1 MDIAEILKQ
10 GKQGRFFRSTRK
22 LKNAELVSHITQRAA
37 GRDPLFI
44 EDNDYLWMLGL
55 LKDWTARAFLDLYAF
70 CLMPNHI
77 HLLFSPQK
85 DNLYDAM
92 RDLFSQY
99 ARYFNRKYERKGHL
113 FGGPYRQSV
122 VLNETYLLAASL
134 YIHLNPVRAG
144 LAKHPLRYRW
154 SSSRLYLETTERKS
168 FVNSAFILGL
178 IAEDP
183 QAAQRTYRTLLQQA
197 AGIETGEVLEEEK
210 AIQRL
215 LENLQ
220 VSLPEG
226 WKKVIRGPLN
236 NLMGRA
242 GIDDEELARALEA
255 LKQKR
260 RIATAESRRAKQ
272 YVIDQLIA
280 RGFKR
285 HEIAEWLG
293 VSVKTLYNYLH

>member
-1 MDIAEILKQ
+1 MDIAEILTQ
-10 GKQGRFFRSTRK
+10 GKQGRYFRATRK
-22 LKNAELVSHITQRAA
+22 LKYPELVSHITQRAA
-37 GRDPLFI
+37 GREPLFI
-44 EDNDYLWMLGL
+44 EKGDYLWMLGL
-55 LKDWTARAFLDLYAF
+55 LKELTGKSFLDMYAF

-77 HLLFSPQK
+77 HLLMRPQK
-85 DNLYDAM
+85 DNLYGAM
-92 RDLFSQY
+92 RDLFSRY

-154 SSSRLYLETTERKS
+154 SSCRLYSETPDRKS
-168 FVNSAFILGL
+168 FMNSAFILSL

-183 QAAQRTYRTLLQQA
+183 QVARRTYRTLLQQA

-215 LENLQ
+215 LDKLQ
-220 VSLPEG
+220 DSLPEG
-226 WKKVIRGPLN
+226 WKKVIPGPLN

-255 LKQKR
+255 LKRKGG
-260 RIATAESRRAKQ
+260 IATAESRQAKK

-285 HEIAEWLG
+285 YEIAEWLG
-293 VSVKTLYNYLH
+293 VSAKTLYNYLN

>member
-1 MDIAEILKQ
+1 MDIAEILTQ
-10 GKQGRFFRSTRK
+10 GKQGRYFRATRK
-22 LKNAELVSHITQRAA
+22 LKYPELVSHITQRAA
-37 GRDPLFI
+37 GLEPLFV

-55 LKDWTARAFLDLYAF
+55 LKDWTAKASLDLYAF

-77 HLLFSPQK
+77 HLLMRPQK
-85 DNLYDAM
+85 DNLYGAM

-144 LAKHPLRYRW
+144 LAKQPLRYRW

-168 FVNSAFILGL
+168 FVNSGFILGM
-178 IAEDP
+178 IAEDL
-183 QAAQRTYRTLLQQA
+183 QVARRTYRTLLQQA
-197 AGIETGEVLEEEK
+197 AGIETGEILEEEK

-215 LENLQ
+215 LDKLQ
-220 VSLPEG
+220 ASLPEG

-242 GIDDEELARALEA
+242 GIDDEQLARALEA
-255 LKQKR
+255 LKRKGG
-260 RIATAESRRAKQ
+260 IATAESRQARK

-285 HEIAEWLG
+285 YEIAEWLG
-293 VSVKTLYNYLH
+293 VSTKTLYNYLN